1 MKRYALLIHLIV
13 VGIFVFFL
21 SGCAGDPPI
30 TTVRVTDTSAYGK
43 FNDYVNRDLAQS
55 VSILPNEIP
64 SNATVIEYNYNYCC
78 AVLGDPNYSILLNLR
93 FTDAE
98 SFTQERTRVLEM
110 SGTDVQIIKSDS
122 VERIYW
128 GKTQEGLEK
137 LTDSEVLDG
146 LSVHIKYALLDNDNC
161 QITYA
166 MGLLWDGDEH
176 DKKVI
181 EVGLIP

>member
-1 MKRYALLIHLIV
+1 
-13 VGIFVFFL
+13 
-21 SGCAGDPPI
+21 
-30 TTVRVTDTSAYGK
+30 
-43 FNDYVNRDLAQS
+43 
-55 VSILPNEIP
+55 
-64 SNATVIEYNYNYCC
+64 
-78 AVLGDPNYSILLNLR
+78 
-93 FTDAE
+93 
-98 SFTQERTRVLEM
+98 M
-110 SGTDVQIIKSDS
+110 SGTDAQIIKSDS

>member
-13 VGIFVFFL
+13 MGIFVFCFN
-21 SGCAGDPPI
+21 GCAGDPPI
-30 TTVRVTDTSAYGK
+30 TTVRVTDASAYGK
-43 FNDYVNRDLAQS
+43 YNDYVNKDLAQS

-64 SNATVIEYNYNYCC
+64 SKATVIEYNYNYCC
-78 AVLGDPNYSILLNLR
+78 AVLGDPNYSILLNLHFR
-93 FTDAE
+93 DEETY
-98 SFTQERTRVLEM
+98 TQEKTRVLEM
-110 SGTDVQIIKSDS
+110 TDSDVQIIKSGS

-137 LTDSEVLDG
+137 LTDNEVLDG
-146 LSVHIKYALLDNDNC
+146 LSVHIKFALLDNDNC

-166 MGLLWDGDEH
+166 MGILWDGEEH

-181 EVGLIP
+181 EIGLFP